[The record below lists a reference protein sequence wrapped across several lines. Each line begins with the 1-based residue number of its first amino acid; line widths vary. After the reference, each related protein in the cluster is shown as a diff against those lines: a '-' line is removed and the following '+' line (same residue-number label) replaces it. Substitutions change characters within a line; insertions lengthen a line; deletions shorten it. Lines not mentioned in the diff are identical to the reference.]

1 MDNPIIMYIICKGK
15 LSFKLSNFDAV
26 IIKDFTVIQSDNT
39 VNLLQ
44 GVENVYTQHK
54 PLLQDLLDQLIKGK
68 LKEAA
73 YPYLG
78 TSQLKDR

>member
-1 MDNPIIMYIICKGK
+1 MC
-15 LSFKLSNFDAV
+15 V
-26 IIKDFTVIQSDNT
+26 CT
-39 VNLLQ
+39 Q

-54 PLLQDLLDQLIKGK
+54 PLLQATLDQLIKGK
-68 LKEAA
+68 LKEAT

>member
-1 MDNPIIMYIICKGK
+1 MGQDPLNISLAK
-15 LSFKLSNFDAV
+15 LCLTGETDWPRCCVMGTSVCVCACA
-26 IIKDFTVIQSDNT
+26 
-39 VNLLQ
+39 Q

-54 PLLQDLLDQLIKGK
+54 PLLQATLDQLIKGK
-68 LKEAA
+68 LKEAT